1 MILPDTENLI
11 IKLLLTI
18 SNKEKEIEIIREILC
33 QNINFNPFQLFS
45 FIDKENKNY
54 IDSYNIIDILNKNSI
69 NINKFEIDYL
79 IFLYDIDC
87 DNYLSYAEFL
97 NMILSEKKK
106 FIGKSNNNR
115 NELHNYKYVP
125 YEIEKCFIKLL
136 EKEIEFIRYVNKKIN
151 DIKEKEDFNIQNIFC
166 LLSEYQYIS
175 KASLINFFKKNYVI
189 VYNND
194 IKYIMKKIDLNKD
207 NKIDFNEFQ
216 KFFCFKEQKKNLKLN
231 NNINMNNNNNIP
243 FIKNNNNNNNNNI
256 IINSKDNSY
265 YISKNLSLR
274 NNPKRSFSIDINN
287 INDNHPNQFNKEFN
301 NLTNLNSN
309 QKLEYDCNICKKI
322 PCICPQINYK
332 KGEKEFINYIIEC
345 TNIEKQI
352 EKEKINLSSKYDFN
366 IENIFKIFEINN
378 QNFVSKDDF
387 INGFKLFN
395 IYLSENDIKLIQRR
409 LNKKKNDNFFYS
421 DFFDLFTPYDKK
433 RRNIMENKLP
443 SSYIPEYNKTNI
455 FLISTKRLINNLI
468 NLIISSENY
477 IENLKKKLYYSIK
490 EIKNIFEN
498 IDKGGLGNLNDID
511 LNNFLK
517 IKGININDY
526 DSSLLFIRLDKD
538 KNGKVQC
545 WELIDELQCT
555 L

>member
-1 MILPDTENLI
+1 MILPETENLI

-33 QNINFNPFQLFS
+33 QSINFNPFQLFS
-45 FIDKENKNY
+45 FIDKERKNY
-54 IDSYNIIDILNKNSI
+54 IDSYNLIDILNKNSI

-87 DNYLSYAEFL
+87 DNYLSFPEFL

-106 FIGKSNNNR
+106 FIGKNNN
-115 NELHNYKYVP
+115 NKNDLNNYKYIP
-125 YEIEKCFIKLL
+125 YEIENCFITLL
-136 EKEIEFIRYVNKKIN
+136 IKEIDFIINVNKIIN
-151 DIKEKEDFNIQNIFC
+151 NIKEREDCNIQNIFC
-166 LLSEYQYIS
+166 LLSEYQFITKES
-175 KASLINFFKKNYVI
+175 IINFFKKNYTNFN
-189 VYNND
+189 NND
-194 IKYIMKKIDLNKD
+194 IRYIIKKIDLNKD

-216 KFFCFKEQKKNLKLN
+216 KFFCFKEQKKLMESNY
-231 NNINMNNNNNIP
+231 NINMNNNNYVI
-243 FIKNNNNNNNNNI
+243 NNNYYNNNNNNNI
-256 IINSKDNSY
+256 SINPKDNSF

-274 NNPKRSFSIDINN
+274 NNPERFFSKFTNN
-287 INDNHPNQFNKEFN
+287 INDNQPNQFKNEFN
-301 NLTNLNSN
+301 NLGNTNG
-309 QKLEYDCNICKKI
+309 KIECNCYICRKF
-322 PCICPQINYK
+322 PCICSQINYE

-345 TNIEKQI
+345 INVEKQI

-366 IENIFKIFEINN
+366 IENIFQIFDINN
-378 QNFVSKDDF
+378 QNFVSNDDL

-395 IYLSENDIKLIQRR
+395 IYLSENDIKLIKRR
-409 LNKKKNDNFFYS
+409 LNKKKLDNFFYS
-421 DFFDLFTPYDKK
+421 DFFDLFIPYDKK
-433 RRNIMENKLP
+433 RRNLMEKKKP
-443 SSYIPEYNKTNI
+443 STFIPEYNKTDV

-477 IENLKKKLYYSIK
+477 IQNLRKKLFYSIK

-498 IDKGGLGNLNDID
+498 IDKGGLGNINDVD

-526 DSSLLFIRLDKD
+526 DSSLLFIKLDKD

-545 WELIDELQCT
+545 WELINELQNT